1 MNREQGERFPKQL
14 RLRKRSEYL
23 RVQRSGKK
31 IHSRAFI
38 GLVLPQSIGIPRLGI
53 TTTKRLGNA
62 VERNRLRRLA
72 REAFR
77 RSWMT
82 VPTNVDL
89 VLIAKKQAVSM
100 TNPAILEDLGAFGK
114 QLERL
119 RESFS

>member
-1 MNREQGERFPKQL
+1 MNREQGERFSKQL
-14 RLRKRSEYL
+14 RLRKRGEYL

-31 IHSRAFI
+31 LHSRAFI
-38 GLVLPQSIGIPRLGI
+38 GLVLLQNIGTPRLGI
-53 TTTKRLGNA
+53 TTSKRLGNA
-62 VERNRLRRLA
+62 VERNRIRRLA

-82 VPTNVDL
+82 VPINVDL

-100 TNPAILEDLGAFGK
+100 TNPEIMEDLGALGK

-119 RESFS
+119 KESFA